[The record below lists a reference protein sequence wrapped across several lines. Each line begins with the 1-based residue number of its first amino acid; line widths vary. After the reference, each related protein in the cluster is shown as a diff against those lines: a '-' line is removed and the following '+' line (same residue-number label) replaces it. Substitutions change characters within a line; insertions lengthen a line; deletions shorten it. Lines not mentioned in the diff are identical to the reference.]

1 MSDIPSKTGIP
12 GVVDSKLTNTVDFHI
27 AATNFNTIIKKYINF
42 VALSKYY
49 DSLKYEADPITAEA
63 TFWEGVAT
71 GSINVQAFAKN
82 PKAVKYLKRLQIELN
97 DNESLKLNESGDP
110 LIFIDTAGNLIAETT
125 EGRDIPLTKDD
136 TDNVNTTLS
145 KIKNVFDLASEDNCH
160 GEFIAWWL
168 DKYRKCHNKVKEVL
182 QEKLNVED
190 TILQEVSESIG
201 FIFYQYLTPQ
211 GRYMHYADE
220 DSDPTPFPF
229 NSIIDDKLEL
239 DTRKN
244 IQGLSKR
251 TEAIFK
257 RNMQQVI
264 TVADEN
270 FKVFNQD
277 VAHKGNL
284 VTDHFYYKRLKEN
297 QDDVN
302 DPIGVALGGAHK
314 LLTWLTTNKISNKQ
328 KMVPGVF
335 ELVVENSKEEVDILL
350 NKIQTL
356 KSERFKMD
364 HLI

>member
-1 MSDIPSKTGIP
+1 MSAIPSKTGVPEI
-12 GVVDSKLTNTVDFHI
+12 VNSKLTNTVDFHI
-27 AATNFNTIIKKYINF
+27 AATNFNSILKSYINF
-42 VALSKYY
+42 LTLSKYY
-49 DSLKYEADPITAEA
+49 DSLKYESDPITAEA
-63 TFWEGVAT
+63 TFWEQVAT
-71 GSINVQAFAKN
+71 GNINVQAFAKN
-82 PKAVKYLKRLQIELN
+82 PKAVKYLKRLQITLN
-97 DNESLKLNESGDP
+97 ANEFLKLNESGDP
-110 LIFIDTAGNLIAETT
+110 LVFINTSGNLIAETT
-125 EGRDIPLTKDD
+125 EGREIPLTKDD
-136 TDNVNTTLS
+136 TDNVNTAIS
-145 KIKNVFDLASEDNCH
+145 KIKNVFDLASEDKN

-201 FIFYQYLTPQ
+201 FIFYQHLTPQ
-211 GRYMHYADE
+211 SRYMHYADE

-229 NSIIDDKLEL
+229 NSLIDDKLEF

-244 IQGLSKR
+244 ILGLSRR

-264 TVADEN
+264 STTDIGS
-270 FKVFNQD
+270 D
-277 VAHKGNL
+277 AHKENL

-297 QDDVN
+297 QDNVN
-302 DPIGVALGGAHK
+302 DNIGVALGGAYK

-328 KMVPGVF
+328 KIVPGVF

-356 KSERFKMD
+356 KTSRFKMD